1 MYAKFR
7 FLNSTTSGERN
18 KVLVQAITDCFDG
31 VGPSNL
37 GGYAGIDSD
46 RSFFYSKDSSH
57 WTFAG
62 KGGAQSLGSDSI
74 NWDLSAAT
82 GSAYTLKCKYDTG
95 HTAYCDVRLR
105 GDVTNSGIYS
115 GAGNATSTLVVRN
128 RFGTSIEDMQY
139 GNTAKTSPEDADIRG
154 MGVAHSLNREIHVMA
169 DQTKIVLAGSDQY
182 AADTRQLCMVYQFH
196 QTTAMKYRD
205 KVNNHASLVDDTS
218 DSNVPVCAHFLTSGV
233 GILNTNNIAYRDGDG
248 YGSKWDDTVD
258 KSPLIL
264 LPGNIYNERNGDKLR
279 NYAFTSGNNYEMEKG
294 GVVADDD
301 VTKTPTA
308 APTLNPFSGY
318 YAQNQ
323 SHRGFYH
330 PTEWGGAAEADQER
344 YDAINGEAYDIDS
357 NGNKAI
363 RLIPIYMDF
372 HSLGGDEINMSDKS
386 GIYRTVANA
395 GFFGDSANIAGI
407 TYQYFPLSSVN
418 AMMIRRD

>member
-182 AADTRQLCMVYQFH
+182 AADTRQLCMVYQFF
-196 QTTAMKYRD
+196 K
-205 KVNNHASLVDDTS
+205 
-218 DSNVPVCAHFLTSGV
+218 
-233 GILNTNNIAYRDGDG
+233 
-248 YGSKWDDTVD
+248 
-258 KSPLIL
+258 
-264 LPGNIYNERNGDKLR
+264 
-279 NYAFTSGNNYEMEKG
+279 
-294 GVVADDD
+294 
-301 VTKTPTA
+301 
-308 APTLNPFSGY
+308 
-318 YAQNQ
+318 
-323 SHRGFYH
+323 
-330 PTEWGGAAEADQER
+330 
-344 YDAINGEAYDIDS
+344 
-357 NGNKAI
+357 
-363 RLIPIYMDF
+363 RL
-372 HSLGGDEINMSDKS
+372 
-386 GIYRTVANA
+386 
-395 GFFGDSANIAGI
+395 
-407 TYQYFPLSSVN
+407 Q
-418 AMMIRRD
+418 

>member
-57 WTFAG
+57 WTFAS
-62 KGGAQSLGSDSI
+62 KGGAQSVGSDSI
-74 NWDLSAAT
+74 NWDTSAAT

-105 GDVTNSGIYS
+105 GNVTNSGIY
-115 GAGNATSTLVVRN
+115 GGLGTAPSTLVVRN

-139 GNTAKTSPEDADIRG
+139 GNSQDTNPVDADVRG
-154 MGVAHSLNREIHVMA
+154 MGVAHSLNRDIHVMA

-182 AADTRQLCMVYQFH
+182 SSDNRNLCMVYQFH
-196 QTTAMKYRD
+196 QTTAMKHRD

-218 DSNVPVCAHFLTSGV
+218 DSNVPVCAHFLSTGTAGLS
-233 GILNTNNIAYRDGDG
+233 TDMAYRDGAS
-248 YGSKWDDTVD
+248 YHATWDNSTA
-258 KSPLIL
+258 KGPLVYF
-264 LPGNIYNERNGDKLR
+264 PGNIYNERNGDKLR
-279 NYAFTSGNNYEMEKG
+279 NYAFSQDTQNTMSVGS
-294 GVVADDD
+294 VVADDD
-301 VTKTPTA
+301 ATQTPTA
-308 APTLNPFSGY
+308 APSLNPFSGY
-318 YAQNQ
+318 YTQPNV
-323 SHRGFYH
+323 HRGFYH
-330 PTEWGGAAEADQER
+330 PTEWGGVAEADQER

-363 RLIPIYMDF
+363 RLAPIYMDF
-372 HSLGGDEINMSDKS
+372 HSLGGDEINMSDKA
-386 GIYRTVANA
+386 GIYKTIGNA
-395 GFFGDSANIAGI
+395 GFFGDSANIGGQI
-407 TYQYFPLSSVN
+407 YQYFPLTSVG

>member
-1 MYAKFR
+1 MLSLPSANPCISCFCIATPA
-7 FLNSTTSGERN
+7 NSN
-18 KVLVQAITDCFDG
+18 
-31 VGPSNL
+31 
-37 GGYAGIDSD
+37 
-46 RSFFYSKDSSH
+46 
-57 WTFAG
+57 
-62 KGGAQSLGSDSI
+62 
-74 NWDLSAAT
+74 
-82 GSAYTLKCKYDTG
+82 
-95 HTAYCDVRLR
+95 
-105 GDVTNSGIYS
+105 
-115 GAGNATSTLVVRN
+115 
-128 RFGTSIEDMQY
+128 
-139 GNTAKTSPEDADIRG
+139 
-154 MGVAHSLNREIHVMA
+154 
-169 DQTKIVLAGSDQY
+169 
-182 AADTRQLCMVYQFH
+182 
-196 QTTAMKYRD
+196 
-205 KVNNHASLVDDTS
+205 
-218 DSNVPVCAHFLTSGV
+218 
-233 GILNTNNIAYRDGDG
+233 ILNTNNIAYRDGDG

-264 LPGNIYNERNGDKLR
+264 LPGNIYNVRNGDKLR
-279 NYAFTSGNNYEMEKG
+279 NYAFTSGTNYEMEKG

-344 YDAINGEAYDIDS
+344 YDAINGEAYDIAS

-395 GFFGDSANIAGI
+395 GFFGDSANIGGI